1 MELKDKTVLFLGSSV
16 TYGSASGGV
25 SFADR
30 MAEELHFHCI
40 KEAVSGTTLADLD
53 ETSYVARLKKLDP
66 KLAVDLLICQLS
78 TNDAS
83 QGIPLA
89 KTEDAIR
96 TILEYTKATFGCPVV
111 FYTGT
116 YFESEAYEA
125 IIRLLYSLRAEYD
138 FSILDLFNDPTMR
151 SVPPEDY
158 ARYMSDPIHPNLL
171 GYRQWWTPKFI
182 DFCQKLIPARRAYFA
197 GGCFWCITPTF
208 KEMEGVVDVVSGY
221 SGGTEKDPTYLDVK
235 YQRTGHREAIRI
247 DYLQDAVSF
256 TELFEVFLGGVD
268 PFDPDGQFID
278 RGHSYT
284 LAVYYLTEEEKQIAE
299 RRIRQLEEES
309 GRTVYISVEPFRN
322 FYSAEEEHQNYYL
335 KHPKEFEQEL
345 IDSGRKKAPN

>member
-1 MELKDKTVLFLGSSV
+1 MELKGKTVLFLGSSV

-53 ETSYVARLKKLDP
+53 ETSYVSRLKKVDP
-66 KLAVDLLICQLS
+66 KLSVDLLICQLS

-83 QGIPLA
+83 RGIPLA

-96 TILEYTKATFGCPVV
+96 AILEHTKTTFGCPVV

-125 IIRLLYSLRAEYD
+125 MIRLLYSLRAEYD

-151 SVPPEDY
+151 SVSPEDY

-247 DYLQDAVSF
+247 DYLPDAVSF
-256 TELFEVFLGGVD
+256 TELFEIFLGGVD

-284 LAVYYLTEEEKQIAE
+284 LAVYYLTEEEKQIAK
-299 RRIRQLEEES
+299 RRIRALEEES
-309 GRTVYISVEPFRN
+309 GRTVYISVEPFRS

-345 IDSGRKKAPN
+345 IDSGRKKP

>member
-1 MELKDKTVLFLGSSV
+1 MELNGKTVLFLGSSV

-25 SFADR
+25 SFADM
-30 MAEELHFHCI
+30 MAEELHYHCI

-53 ETSYVARLKKLDP
+53 ETSYVARLKRLDP
-66 KLAVDLLICQLS
+66 QTHADLLICQLS

-83 QGIPLA
+83 QNIPLA
-89 KTEDAIR
+89 KTESAIR
-96 TILEYTKATFGCPVV
+96 TIVEYAADTFGCPLV

-116 YFESEAYEA
+116 YFESDAYKA
-125 IIRLLYSLRAEYD
+125 MIRLLYELQKEYS
-138 FSILDLFNDPTMR
+138 FFILDLYNDPEMSAVTL
-151 SVPPEDY
+151 EDY
-158 ARYMSDPIHPNLL
+158 ARYMSDPIHPNLT
-171 GYRQWWTPKFI
+171 GYREWWTPKFVE
-182 DFCQKLIPARRAYFA
+182 FCQQLAPKATAYFA

-208 KEMEGVVDVVSGY
+208 KEMDGVLNVISGY

-309 GRTVYISVEPFRN
+309 GKTVYISVEPFRS